1 MPGFFLESLKMSKRV
16 PNGVALKSGRFVI
29 PIALSLAIF
38 ELFAINACAIID
50 GGSGLSVDQ
59 LIDASRGVYIPKTG
73 MPENPAAARKLWSE
87 ESAINFTMPDKLSG
101 NSTNLQASRSY
112 VQTGEALVY
121 QTAGNVSLGQA
132 KAASSPEPVISPPS
146 LSIPSPD
153 VSPDVSTAEPLAAS
167 VKGDWSFRLKDS
179 KNSVLVLTL
188 FQSGDTVYAA
198 GTLND
203 GGDTLKVLASGF
215 VTGDKM
221 SLDVISSGD
230 IRLYRLRLDLSGNS
244 ASGEYRAFSTN
255 RDPWI
260 GIVEGVLA
268 AK

>member
-1 MPGFFLESLKMSKRV
+1 M
-16 PNGVALKSGRFVI
+16 AI
-29 PIALSLAIF
+29 IAL
-38 ELFAINACAIID
+38 FAANAGAIID

-59 LIDASRGVYIPKTG
+59 LIDASRGIYVPKTG
-73 MPENPAAARKLWSE
+73 MPENPAASRNLWSE
-87 ESAINFTMPDKLSG
+87 ESAINFTMPGKLSG
-101 NSTNLQASRSY
+101 NSTNPQASRSN
-112 VQTGEALVY
+112 VQTDEALVY

-132 KAASSPEPVISPPS
+132 IATSSPEPVISPPS
-146 LSIPSPD
+146 SPTPSPEA
-153 VSPDVSTAEPLAAS
+153 SPDVSTAKSLAAS
-167 VKGDWSFRLKDS
+167 VNGDWSFRLKDS

-198 GTLND
+198 GTIND
-203 GGDTLKVLASGF
+203 GGDTLKILASGF
-215 VTGDKM
+215 VTADKM

-244 ASGEYRAFSTN
+244 ASGEYRAFSPN

-268 AK
+268 LK